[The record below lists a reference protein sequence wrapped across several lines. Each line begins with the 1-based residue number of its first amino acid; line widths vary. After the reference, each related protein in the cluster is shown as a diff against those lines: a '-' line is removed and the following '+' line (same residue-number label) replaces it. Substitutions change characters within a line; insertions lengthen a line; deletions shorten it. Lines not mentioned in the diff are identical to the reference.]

1 MTAADTHAVRDPE
14 LPGKL
19 LAAERDALIPLLRG
33 RPEHDFEVRTCCPG
47 WTVRHVLAHCSAALS
62 RVVESRYEED
72 VFSPEANDRDIAER
86 SGRSL
91 AEIVDE
97 LERGMTDA
105 GPVIAKAGGAL
116 DGVGLGEWVHAGDV
130 RDAWGEPGAYAGPQV
145 GPVLDLLAWITRDR
159 GRPALGRPA
168 ARPLHRRR
176 RHPRTAA
183 RGAPADRD
191 AVRAGGG
198 EGGGARS
205 VRLSLGV
212 VPAVVPVA
220 APGSGPVDRSR
231 SAGARRRAR
240 RLTIGLDL

>member
-1 MTAADTHAVRDPE
+1 MTAADTHPVRDPE
-14 LPGKL
+14 LPGRL

-62 RVVESRYEED
+62 RVVESRYEEG

-91 AEIVDE
+91 AEILDE

-130 RDAWGEPGAYAGPQV
+130 RDAWGEPGAYAGAQV
-145 GPVLDLLAWITRDR
+145 GPALDLLAWITRDR
-159 GRPALGRPA
+159 GRPALHADLDDVDEPLLLGAPSGDRPPARYIGDAATLVRLHAGRPLTGT
-168 ARPLHRRR
+168 RYEL
-176 RHPRTAA
+176 
-183 RGAPADRD
+183 
-191 AVRAGGG
+191 
-198 EGGGARS
+198 
-205 VRLSLGV
+205 
-212 VPAVVPVA
+212 
-220 APGSGPVDRSR
+220 
-231 SAGARRRAR
+231 AGATEAE
-240 RLTIGLDL
+240 LDLFG